1 MKEIKA
7 IIRPNKLP
15 VLRDAL
21 VVLPGFPGMTVSRVE
36 GCSAPSRH
44 ILAKVKIRDELT
56 DYTPKIRVEIVA
68 PDDVAE
74 AIFQRI
80 TEIAQT
86 GHYGDGLV
94 WITEVEKAAFVFKTT
109 PGPD

>member
-7 IIRPNKLP
+7 IIRPNQLP
-15 VLRDAL
+15 SLRDAL
-21 VVLPGFPGMTVSRVE
+21 VTLPGFPGMTVTKVE

-44 ILAKVKIRDELT
+44 VPAKVRIKDELT
-56 DYTPKIRVEIVA
+56 DYTPKVRVEIVA

-80 TEIAQT
+80 TDVAQT

-94 WITEVEKAAFVFKTT
+94 WIADIEKAAFIFKTT